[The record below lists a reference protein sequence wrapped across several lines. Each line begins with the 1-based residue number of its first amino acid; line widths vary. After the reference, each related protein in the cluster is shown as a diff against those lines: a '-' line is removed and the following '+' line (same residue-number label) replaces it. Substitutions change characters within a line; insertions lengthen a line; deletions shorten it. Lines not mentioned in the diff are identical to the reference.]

1 MVEQKDMN
9 KFSSLR
15 VPKLH
20 LTTEQPSLENV
31 RSDQK
36 NDIPF
41 PRAKENPQQD
51 SRRVETAFRI
61 KDLAHQRHSEGSN
74 KPCVHQDPEIPQ
86 RLSHNC
92 VWMSPV
98 KVQVSSSLLQGQG
111 QGF

>member
-51 SRRVETAFRI
+51 SRMGEIGFT
-61 KDLAHQRHSEGSN
+61 KPHTHQRRSEGSN
-74 KPCVHQDPEIPQ
+74 IPCVHQDPETPQ
-86 RLSHNC
+86 KLRQNC
-92 VWMSPV
+92 VWVSPEDV
-98 KVQVSSSLLQGQG
+98 LVSSGLLQGQG
-111 QGF
+111 LWV